1 DLLSDASS
9 LKRCDE
15 VEAIC
20 DNTHPG
26 SLRKGKPQATL
37 GAHSTSHKEKH
48 DQIFAIKKA
57 ISYPCYD
64 PQSFEGALQLQLEG
78 KATITKATKTG
89 DVKPH
94 TKFHVAGRGSTKRDS
109 CKISNTLR
117 EVNVTVIDQK
127 LCNDVEH
134 YNFTPVIDNSM
145 IRAGPRKGEDDS

>member
-1 DLLSDASS
+1 MTKYLP
-9 LKRCDE
+9 LKRRFPIH
-15 VEAIC
+15 AT
-20 DNTHPG
+20 TH
-26 SLRKGKPQATL
+26 SHLKGLFNSSQAWLTQ
-37 GAHSTSHKEKH
+37 
-48 DQIFAIKKA
+48 DIR
-57 ISYPCYD
+57 
-64 PQSFEGALQLQLEG
+64 LEG